1 MRLIGY
7 IRCSD
12 DDQGERHS
20 VENQDAML
28 RNYCDLYEH
37 DLVDVIVDD
46 GVSGGVPFMNRPGG
60 GQVCE
65 LLREGGADGF
75 VCRDLDRAFRD
86 VRDGIDINEWLD
98 KGGRSMHFVA
108 EKIDTSDPD
117 GEVMFILKLA
127 MAQRERRKASIRS
140 SQVSGML
147 KEQGRVY
154 GATPWGC
161 VVVDGLLFRDRGIW
175 ATRDRV
181 VRMRTERDLSYG
193 RIAALLQAEGLP
205 SPSGGKLW
213 HTSTIKGLVG
223 AHHTYEHIPFLDEVA
238 ETEDSSAGG
247 VGARGEGEVELQ

>member
-20 VENQDAML
+20 VENQDAMV
-28 RNYCDLYEH
+28 RNYCELYGHE
-37 DLVDVIVDD
+37 LVDVIDDD
-46 GVSGGVPFMNRPGG
+46 GVSGGVPFMSRPGG
-60 GQVCE
+60 GQVAE

-98 KGGRSMHFVA
+98 KAGRSMHFVA

-147 KEQGRVY
+147 KQQSRVY
-154 GATPWGC
+154 GAVPWGC
-161 VVVDGLLFRDRGIW
+161 VVVEGMLFRDREIW
-175 ATRDRV
+175 ATRERV
-181 VRMRTERDLSYG
+181 VKMRTVRDLSYG
-193 RIAALLQAEGLP
+193 RIAAMLQTEGLP
-205 SPSGGKLW
+205 SPSGKKLW
-213 HTSTIKGLVG
+213 HPSTLKGLVDS
-223 AHHTYEHIPFLDEVA
+223 HHTYEHIPFLDEVMEA
-238 ETEDSSAGG
+238 DDSSTGR
-247 VGARGEGEVELQ
+247 VGACGNGEVEL